1 MIDALIGGRLFG
13 QPVERTGKNDK
24 PFVTAKVR
32 AAAGDGDPIF
42 VNVIAFDRQACA
54 ALRALG
60 DGDSVS
66 LVGSLT
72 PKVWARDGGDP
83 RPALDLVAHAV
94 LSPFAVKRR
103 RQAAES
109 SSCDALGT
117 PDNSGKEVRT

>member
-1 MIDALIGGRLFG
+1 MIDALIGGRLYG
-13 QPVERTGKNDK
+13 QPVERTGKSGK

-32 AAAGDGDPIF
+32 AAAGDGEVIF

-54 ALRALG
+54 ALCALG

-72 PKVWARDGGDP
+72 PKVWTPDGGDP

-94 LSPFAVKRR
+94 LSPYAVKRR

-109 SSCDALGT
+109 SSCDQDARG
-117 PDNSGKEVRT
+117 DNPE